1 MEKELRIRIGSD
13 LKSQLE
19 KRAEK
24 LNISLSAYC
33 RMVLSQSDLKGGEVF
48 KIKAK

>member
-1 MEKELRIRIGSD
+1 MEKELRIRISLD

-33 RMVLSQSDLKGGEVF
+33 RMVLSQSDLKGGETF
-48 KIKAK
+48 KVKK